1 MLQVRGRC
9 HPQDKR
15 LGSLTLDFLRRCE
28 PHQVPRVLQ
37 MKSQPYFREKARH
50 PCQDCEK
57 DVNPKKPDDKEKMQE
72 CRNANLTVISRSLF
86 ESL

>member
-37 MKSQPYFREKARH
+37 MKSQPYFREKAQH
-50 PCQDCEK
+50 PCQDCKTPLGTKNK
-57 DVNPKKPDDKEKMQE
+57 DGKEKMQE
-72 CRNANLTVISRSLF
+72 YPINLTRFSYNG
-86 ESL
+86 EM